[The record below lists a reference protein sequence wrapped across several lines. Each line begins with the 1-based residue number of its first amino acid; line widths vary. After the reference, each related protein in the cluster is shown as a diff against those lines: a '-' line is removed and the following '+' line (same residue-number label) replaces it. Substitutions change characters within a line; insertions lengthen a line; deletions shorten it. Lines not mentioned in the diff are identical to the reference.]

1 MKTLRP
7 SLRSPLRSIFFAAAL
22 ACAGSALANASNSPD
37 DIAQRLTALSLAGTP
52 EPAAGDPRVLETRK
66 LLDKA
71 VKQTREEPLAVA
83 AACQRYVGHLHDSAQ
98 IRATPLEL
106 LAALVAHGKAGQP
119 MSDTLQSCQPM
130 SDTLQSYV
138 AARKAAPGR
147 THGEAMSALAARR

>member
-7 SLRSPLRSIFFAAAL
+7 PLRSIFFAALL
-22 ACAGSALANASNSPD
+22 ACAGSAFSSAASASNSPD
-37 DIAQRLTALSLAGTP
+37 EIAQRLTALSLAGAP

-71 VKQTREEPLAVA
+71 VKLTREEPLAVA
-83 AACQRYVGHLHDSAQ
+83 SACQRYVGHLHDSAQ
-98 IRATPLEL
+98 IGATPLEL

-119 MSDTLQSCQPM
+119 MNETLQA
-130 SDTLQSYV
+130 YV

-147 THGEAMSALAARR
+147 THGEAMNALAARR